1 MISGS
6 GRQLLALSSGKQ
18 IEGDNGKSTAN
29 EKALSE
35 RREWKKVAFRDC
47 LITSLSKCSLNIATN
62 KLALII
68 GCKWSRLKHQI
79 PREISWASRSDY
91 EQLDFS
97 ELNSY
102 MLNNDECEISVLGN
116 CVMK

>member
-6 GRQLLALSSGKQ
+6 GRLLPALSSGKQ
-18 IEGDNGKSTAN
+18 IEGDNGENAAN
-29 EKALSE
+29 EKTLSV

-47 LITSLSKCSLNIATN
+47 LIISLSKCSLTVAAN

-79 PREISWASRSDY
+79 PRKNIVGKRVRLRTA
-91 EQLDFS
+91 
-97 ELNSY
+97 
-102 MLNNDECEISVLGN
+102 
-116 CVMK
+116 